1 MVRNWT
7 GESTEELFYTL
18 CDEYGLLV
26 WNDFMMSTEG
36 FNLEPLDYDLFLE
49 NVRDVVCRFRNHPSI
64 AVWCPRNEGYAPAG
78 MEDALQRIV
87 RTYDGTRHY
96 HGNSRHL
103 NLCPSG
109 PWGYYTNSLE
119 FLTRKAGGFT
129 TELGAPAVPTA
140 ETIRKFVPKEDLWP
154 IGDVWYYH
162 DMHIRSFD
170 WKAYIRDVNRAGK
183 QASRQVDEFAARAQ
197 FINYDLYRTM
207 FETWNSRMWNDA
219 SGMLLWMSHPAWPSM
234 TWQTYSYD
242 YETPGS
248 YFGAKKACEPV
259 HIQWNYLTGRVQAAN
274 ATLGALPEATA
285 VFTVFNRHGKKITGT
300 ESRVTIAPDSVT
312 ECFRASLPE
321 GCNELSLVR
330 VELKDASGKR
340 ISVNDYW
347 INPRDLHD
355 YSLFGEMKNV
365 RLNVTEGEKCV
376 KNGRLC
382 YEAEITNRGKSV
394 ALGVK
399 LNVRDAE
406 THEAVL
412 PAYVSDGYF
421 NLLPGETRIIYV
433 EIPAEK
439 NRSSYLSARCL
450 NPYTV
455 AEQDRSKTLKKE
467 ISR

>member
-1 MVRNWT
+1 MLLLPPNAAVCVSAIPAFGGPTDT
-7 GESTEELFYTL
+7 GNRICTTSGYGYTTEI
-18 CDEYGLLV
+18 
-26 WNDFMMSTEG
+26 
-36 FNLEPLDYDLFLE
+36 
-49 NVRDVVCRFRNHPSI
+49 VRDVVCRFRNHPSI

-140 ETIRKFVPKEDLWP
+140 ETIRKFVPEEDLWP

-170 WKAYIRDVNRAGK
+170 WKAYIRDVNRVGK
-183 QASRQVDEFAARAQ
+183 QESRQVDEFAARAQ

-274 ATLGALPEATA
+274 ITLGALPEAAA

-300 ESRVTIAPDSVT
+300 ESRVAIAPDSVT

-330 VELKDASGKR
+330 VELKDASGRR

-365 RLNVTEGEKCV
+365 RLKVTEGEKCV

-382 YEAEITNRGKSV
+382 YEAEVTNRGKPV

-399 LNVRDAE
+399 LNVRNAE

-450 NPYTV
+450 NPYTG
-455 AEQDRSKTLKKE
+455 AEQDRSKTLKNE